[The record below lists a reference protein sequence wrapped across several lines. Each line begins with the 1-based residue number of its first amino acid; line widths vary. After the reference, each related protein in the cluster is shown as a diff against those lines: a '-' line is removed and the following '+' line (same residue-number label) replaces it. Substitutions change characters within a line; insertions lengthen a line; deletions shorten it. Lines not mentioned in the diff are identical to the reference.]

1 MPFPCFGYSGSEN
14 LHSINYDRYIA
25 LISNNIY
32 VQIAFTLVV
41 FPCLL
46 LGYTGQAAYIIVHK
60 DHVVDAFY
68 RSIPGPHTKI
78 TVLCQETLSMHHVHD
93 VQIDIVHI
101 PPFLLFTSAVCTMI
115 YSW

>member
-1 MPFPCFGYSGSEN
+1 MSTFIK
-14 LHSINYDRYIA
+14 SIMIDI
-25 LISNNIY
+25 LLGQSNNVY

-46 LGYTGQAAYIIVHK
+46 LAYTGQAAYIIVHK

-68 RSIPGPHTKI
+68 RSIPGTHRKI
-78 TVLCQETLSMHHVHD
+78 TILCQETLSMHHVHD

-101 PPFLLFTSAVCTMI
+101 PPFFLFTSAVCTMI